1 MNKISETLDLMIKHN
16 SMVNTNNFLL
26 YHLDMTWDEFQ
37 NLPKPSKICEKH
49 FEENCVKCKKINVLY
64 PVGSK
69 YSYELKYI

>member
-1 MNKISETLDLMIKHN
+1 MNRFGGTTNKIMNKVIK
-16 SMVNTNNFLL
+16 
-26 YHLDMTWDEFQ
+26 DEQEFQ

>member
-1 MNKISETLDLMIKHN
+1 
-16 SMVNTNNFLL
+16 
-26 YHLDMTWDEFQ
+26 MTWDEFQ

-64 PVGSK
+64 TVGSK